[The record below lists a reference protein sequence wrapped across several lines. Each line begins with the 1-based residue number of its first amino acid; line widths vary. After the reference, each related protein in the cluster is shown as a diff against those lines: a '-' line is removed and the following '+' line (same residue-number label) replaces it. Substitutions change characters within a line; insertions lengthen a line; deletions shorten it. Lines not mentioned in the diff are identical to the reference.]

1 MAVHQ
6 VETLFAAY
14 LETADIS
21 NKQKA
26 VLSACLSLFSEQGF
40 ERTSTAAIAKR
51 AGVSEGTVYK
61 HFKSKTEL
69 LDALLEPL
77 SHSVVPQAASEFI
90 DEVHPE
96 RFAHLEDLLR
106 FVIHDRLAF
115 AINNRA
121 IIRVFAQE
129 VFVRSDLLQV
139 GVKAIFGQ
147 FALGFGSAI
156 QHFQATHELVDW
168 SSLRLLRTIAGGI
181 VGYAL
186 PVVMMPDG
194 TYPFDIDQATDELVE
209 SLLKT
214 LTP

>member
-6 VETLFAAY
+6 VETLFATY

-21 NKQKA
+21 TKQKA
-26 VLSACLSLFSEQGF
+26 VLSACLSLFSELGF

-77 SHSVVPQAASEFI
+77 SHSVVPLAASEFVH
-90 DEVHPE
+90 EVHPG
-96 RFAHLEDLLR
+96 RFEHLEDLLR
-106 FVIHDRLAF
+106 FMIHDRLAF

-121 IIRVFAQE
+121 MIRVFAQE
-129 VFVRSDLLQV
+129 AFVRSDLLQA
-139 GVKAIFGQ
+139 GVKAIVGQ
-147 FALGFGSAI
+147 FAVGFGGAI

-168 SSLRLLRTIAGGI
+168 SSLRLLRTIAGAV

-186 PVVMMPDG
+186 PVVMMPDE
-194 TYPFDIDQATDELVE
+194 TYPFDIDQATDELVA

>member
-14 LETADIS
+14 LEKEDLS

-69 LDALLEPL
+69 LDASLEPL
-77 SHSVVPQAASEFI
+77 SHSVVPQLASEFI

-121 IIRVFAQE
+121 MIRVFAQE

-139 GVKAIFGQ
+139 GVNAIFGQ
-147 FALGFGSAI
+147 FAVGFGRAI
-156 QHFQATHELVDW
+156 QHFQATHELIDW

-181 VGYAL
+181 IGYAL

-194 TYPFDIDQATDELVE
+194 TYPFDINQATDELVE

>member
-14 LETADIS
+14 LEKADLS

-69 LDALLEPL
+69 LDASLEPL
-77 SHSVVPQAASEFI
+77 SHSVVPQLASEFI

-121 IIRVFAQE
+121 MIRVFAQE

-139 GVKAIFGQ
+139 GVNAIFGQ
-147 FALGFGSAI
+147 FAVGFGRAI
-156 QHFQATHELVDW
+156 QHFQATHELIDW

-181 VGYAL
+181 IGYAL

-194 TYPFDIDQATDELVE
+194 TYPFDINQATDELVE

>member
-14 LETADIS
+14 LEKADLS

-40 ERTSTAAIAKR
+40 ERTSTAAISRR

-77 SHSVVPQAASEFI
+77 SHRVVPQAASEFI

-96 RFAHLEDLLR
+96 QFEHLEDLLR

-121 IIRVFAQE
+121 VIRVFAQE
-129 VFVRSDLLQV
+129 VFVRSDLLQA
-139 GVKAIFGQ
+139 GVNAIFGQ
-147 FALGFGSAI
+147 FALGFAARFNIFKRRMNWSTGHHCDCCAPLLAVLSATCY
-156 QHFQATHELVDW
+156 QW
-168 SSLRLLRTIAGGI
+168 
-181 VGYAL
+181 
-186 PVVMMPDG
+186 
-194 TYPFDIDQATDELVE
+194 
-209 SLLKT
+209 
-214 LTP
+214 

>member
-14 LETADIS
+14 LEKADLS

-40 ERTSTAAIAKR
+40 EHTSTAAIAKR

-77 SHSVVPQAASEFI
+77 SHSVVPQLASEFI

-106 FVIHDRLAF
+106 FVIHDRLTF

-121 IIRVFAQE
+121 MIRVFAQE

-139 GVKAIFGQ
+139 GVNAIFGQ

-181 VGYAL
+181 IGYAL
-186 PVVMMPDG
+186 PVVMMLDG

>member
-14 LETADIS
+14 LEKADLS

-40 ERTSTAAIAKR
+40 ERTSTSAIARR

-77 SHSVVPQAASEFI
+77 SHRVVPQAASEFI

-96 RFAHLEDLLR
+96 QFEHLEDLLR

-121 IIRVFAQE
+121 VIRVFVQE

-139 GVKAIFGQ
+139 GVNAIFGQ

-168 SSLRLLRTIAGGI
+168 SSLRLLRTIAGSI
-181 VGYAL
+181 VGYVL

>member
-14 LETADIS
+14 LEKTDLS

-40 ERTSTAAIAKR
+40 EHTSTSAIARR

-77 SHSVVPQAASEFI
+77 SHRVVPQAASEFI

-96 RFAHLEDLLR
+96 QFEHLEALLR

-121 IIRVFAQE
+121 VIRVFAQE
-129 VFVRSDLLQV
+129 VFVRSDLLQA
-139 GVKAIFGQ
+139 GVNAIFGQ
-147 FALGFGSAI
+147 FALGFGSEI

-168 SSLRLLRTIAGGI
+168 SSLRLLRTIAGSI
-181 VGYAL
+181 VGYVL

-194 TYPFDIDQATDELVE
+194 TYPFDIDYATDELVE

>member
-14 LETADIS
+14 LEKADLS

-69 LDALLEPL
+69 LDASLELL
-77 SHSVVPQAASEFI
+77 SHSVVPQLASEFI

-121 IIRVFAQE
+121 MIRVFAQE

-139 GVKAIFGQ
+139 GVNAIFGQ
-147 FALGFGSAI
+147 FAVGFGRAI
-156 QHFQATHELVDW
+156 QHFQATHELIDW

-181 VGYAL
+181 IGYAL

-194 TYPFDIDQATDELVE
+194 TYPFDINQATDELVE